1 MSQQDRSWRG
11 RALSAGRIVTSAGAA
26 ALIAAVLSADASAQ
40 LPAPARPPKTSADAP
55 KATAQPALPAARVIV
70 DRHLAAIGGR
80 EAVLSHSSTVAKG
93 KLSMPKA
100 GMEGSLEVYG
110 AKPNK
115 SLLKI
120 TLGGVGEVTEGFD
133 GVRGWSFSPMT
144 GPMLLDGK
152 QLEEKRFDSEFHSE
166 LRDKDRYVS
175 MTTMEQTDFEGRPC
189 YKVKFVRK
197 SGGEDIEFYDVAT
210 GLKAG
215 SITTRETHMG
225 TVTGTT
231 VEADYRKF
239 GNLLQPTTIK
249 SQIGLVEQ
257 VITITSVEYD
267 TVPASVFEMPPAIKA
282 LVK

>member
-1 MSQQDRSWRG
+1 MSQQDHSWRG

-26 ALIAAVLSADASAQ
+26 ALIAAVLSADAAAQ
-40 LPAPARPPKTSADAP
+40 LPAPARPPKTSADAL
-55 KATAQPALPAARVIV
+55 KAMAQPALPAARAIV
-70 DRHLAAIGGR
+70 DRHVAAIAGR

-120 TLGGVGEVTEGFD
+120 MLGGVGEVTEGFD

-166 LRDKDRYVS
+166 LRDKERYVS

-239 GNLLQPTTIK
+239 GNLLQPTTIR